1 MLRSVRRGVRSLP
14 QHPVRP
20 RRTAVPPT
28 LRLVTVADQMPPTL
42 SVTRFWAK
50 LSAESWH
57 PLSAHLADVAAV
69 AERLIAPGTALSAR
83 LARALDDG
91 SDLGSAARCATV
103 ALAFLHDIGKVQ
115 HGFQRRRDPA
125 AVIEPS
131 WRGHVRPLL
140 DSAGRVAPL
149 TARLRS
155 LAALVGGTDALWTAI
170 CHHGR
175 PHLATPRTGN
185 PAPYWEP
192 DDQRDPLREFD
203 RLLDFAM
210 RFSGLADEAQE
221 RYWPT
226 PALHLLAGVVTLAD
240 WLGSSSR
247 FFPFTPEAD
256 LDPPQYWERA
266 RAQAEAAC
274 DHVGLAPRLVHLA
287 RGGAALAQ
295 LFPETF
301 PHHAPTVFQ
310 KYVAEMALPD
320 PGTRLLVESDTGSGK
335 TEAALTLFGRL
346 RAAGLVDALFF
357 ALPTR
362 ATASAMLARVAR
374 VVDTLY
380 VEVERPGVALALGGR
395 QQGES
400 TNRATPLHG
409 VQYPDEGD
417 PALIARWTSQSAR
430 HAMAAEVVV
439 GTVDQALLAALAA
452 RHAHLRLAGLSRA
465 LIVVDE
471 VHAYDRYM
479 TTVLRHLTD
488 LHTSLGGIVLF
499 MSATLASDT
508 RTALGARQA
517 REAGPPSMASSI
529 ARPYPSLSVL
539 SEHDGHWR
547 ETHLPASNGRT
558 RNVRWRLLPEQD
570 ALDQAITA
578 AGQGA
583 RVLILR
589 NTVRDARA
597 AHAFLTAKGAADR
610 LWRPLAGRPEAI
622 YHSRYT
628 RADRGLLDAAMV
640 RDFGKD
646 STARGVM
653 VVATQVAEQ
662 SLDIDFDLLV
672 SDLAPIDVLIQ
683 RLGRVHRHEQAD
695 RAGIDAPSA
704 VVIEPGVPFSTLVDV
719 RRRSSGFGHGTVY
732 ADLGDLE
739 LTRRLIVERA
749 GVTLPAESRTLI
761 ESVYHPEVRAALAAE
776 SVGWAQHLEGKDGDE
791 LAYVT
796 HAEVCVIRFDQAYT
810 SRENVTRFGSQ
821 TQNGGANEAAIRTR
835 IGDDRVRIELPEAV
849 RNAFAVDEP
858 GDRHVDLDA
867 RVLLRAGIRGDDLE
881 RLQPTA
887 WTRHHEGGTSFR
899 LGPLF
904 LRYDPLGWQWA
915 TRQPGS

>member
-1 MLRSVRRGVRSLP
+1 MRPLPPARSRW
-14 QHPVRP
+14 
-20 RRTAVPPT
+20 TALPPT
-28 LRLVTVADQMPPTL
+28 LPLVTVADQMPRSLPATH
-42 SVTRFWAK
+42 FWAK

-83 LARALDDG
+83 LARALGDG
-91 SDLGSAARCATV
+91 TELGSSARRTTV

-125 AVIEPS
+125 VAISPS

-149 TARLRS
+149 TARLRRI
-155 LAALVGGTDALWTAI
+155 AAHVGGTDALWTAI

-175 PHLATPRTGN
+175 PHLARTLTGN
-185 PAPYWEP
+185 PAPYWAADGE
-192 DDQRDPLREFD
+192 RDPLHQLD
-203 RLLDFAM
+203 RLIELAM
-210 RFSGLADEAQE
+210 GFSGLAEAAE
-221 RYWPT
+221 GCDWPS

-256 LDPPQYWERA
+256 LDPPRYWARA
-266 RAQAEAAC
+266 RAQAAAAC
-274 DHVGLAPRLVHLA
+274 EHVGLAPRVIQLA

-301 PHHAPTVFQ
+301 PRHAPTVFQ
-310 KYVAEMALPD
+310 AHVAEMALPD

-362 ATASAMLARVAR
+362 ATATSMLKRVED
-374 VVDTLY
+374 VVDSLY
-380 VEVERPGVALALGGR
+380 PETARPGVALAVGGR
-395 QQGES
+395 QQPHPSEQA
-400 TNRATPLHG
+400 RALRE
-409 VQYPDEGD
+409 VQYPDEAD
-417 PALIARWTSQSAR
+417 PALLARWTSKSTR

-439 GTVDQALLAALAA
+439 GTVDQALLAALAV

-488 LHTSLGGIVLF
+488 LHTSNGGIVLF
-499 MSATLASDT
+499 MSATLASDA
-508 RTALGARQA
+508 RTMLGSREA
-517 REAGPPSMASSI
+517 REVGPPSIAASI
-529 ARPYPSLSVL
+529 ERPYPSLSVL
-539 SEHDGHWR
+539 SARDPGWQ
-547 ETHLPASNGRT
+547 ETHLPASAGRT
-558 RNVRWRLLPEQD
+558 RHVRWHLAPEHD
-570 ALDQAITA
+570 ALDQASA
-578 AGQGA
+578 AAAQGA

-597 AHAFLTAKGAADR
+597 THAFLTAKGATDR
-610 LWRPLAGRPEAI
+610 LWQPAAGRSAAI

-628 RADRGLLDAAMV
+628 RADRALLDEAMV
-640 RDFGKD
+640 RDFGKG
-646 STARGVM
+646 STLRGVLA
-653 VVATQVAEQ
+653 VATQVAEQ

-683 RLGRVHRHEQAD
+683 RLGRVHRHERPD
-695 RAGIDAPSA
+695 RAGIAAPSV
-704 VVIEPGVPFSTLVDV
+704 VVIEPNVPFTTLVEA
-719 RRRSSGFGHGTVY
+719 RRRLSGFGHGTVY

-739 LTRRLIVERA
+739 LTRRLIAERPGA
-749 GVTLPAESRTLI
+749 TLPAESRTLV

-776 SVGWAQHLEGKDGDE
+776 SAGWARHLEGRDGDD
-791 LAYVT
+791 LGFAL
-796 HAEVCVIRFDQAYT
+796 HAEVCVIRFDQPYT
-810 SRENVTRFGSQ
+810 SRENVQRFSGQ
-821 TQNGGANEAAIRTR
+821 AQNDGANEAAIRTR
-835 IGDDRVRIELPEAV
+835 IGDDRVRIELPAEV
-849 RNAFAVDEP
+849 PNAFAINEP
-858 GDRHVDLDA
+858 GDRHVDVDS
-867 RVLLRAGIRGDDLE
+867 RVLAQARISGDDLE
-881 RLQPTA
+881 RLQATE
-887 WTRHHEGGTSFR
+887 WSSDDTRGTSFR

-904 LRYDPLGWQWA
+904 FSYRPQGWHWGTQA
-915 TRQPGS
+915 SG